1 VGLRTAI
8 EIALLCLINEVLK
21 YVIRI
26 VIAAYVAGVLQ
37 AIIDF
42 IEAVIVDKNIME
54 SFDFNFVYNWL

>member
-1 VGLRTAI
+1 MGLRTAI